1 MLVWILQTGEPLQIE
16 GGAPRPM
23 RAMNLSNKL
32 VKAGHTVVLWSS
44 AFDHQKKIHRSHNY
58 KTIKV
63 NNNLEIRLLP
73 SSGYKKNMG
82 FGNFL

>member
-1 MLVWILQTGEPLQIE
+1 MLVWILQTGEPLHID

-44 AFDHQKKIHRSHNY
+44 AFDHQKKYTEVITT
-58 KTIKV
+58 K
-63 NNNLEIRLLP
+63 LL
-73 SSGYKKNMG
+73 K
-82 FGNFL
+82 